1 MFETAELG
9 KKISKEQMQKE
20 IPKIRTALLEVQKKL
35 GYSDISVILLISGVE
50 GAGKTEFANALLE
63 WMDPRG
69 IQVHALGEPSDEER
83 NRPRFWR
90 FWRIL
95 PPKKKMGIFLTS
107 WYSEIIVNRV
117 FKKIEKNTFI
127 KELDRITEFEK
138 MLSNE
143 GVHLIKFWFHLAKEV
158 QRERLKKLE
167 QDPDTRWRVTKIDWK
182 FFAKYNRFR
191 KISETA
197 ITKTHTDDIPW
208 HIVEATDKRYR
219 TITAAKIILDTLN
232 RRLSQQK
239 EKVKRE
245 VNPKIS
251 KIGKINIIKKLDLS
265 LILDDKTYKEELEKY
280 QGELNLLTRKMRN
293 AHRSL
298 MLVFE
303 GPDAA
308 GKGGAIRRLTQA
320 MDARIYRVVS
330 FAAPTDEERSHPYLW
345 RFWINL
351 PQCGNVSIYD
361 RSWYGRVLVER
372 VEGFCATEEW
382 QRAYA
387 EINAFEEQLTD
398 FGTMVIK
405 FWVAISPEEQL
416 RRFKDRDKTPYKQY
430 KLTDEDWRNRE
441 KWDAYEIAA
450 SEMIEKTST
459 VPAPWVLVEGVNK
472 NWARMKVIK
481 TVCKRLKQEI

>member
-35 GYSDISVILLISGVE
+35 GYSDIAVVLLIGGVE
-50 GAGKTEFANALLE
+50 GAGKTEFANILLE

-69 IQVHALGEPSDEER
+69 IQVHALGEPTDEER

-95 PPKKKMGIFLTS
+95 PPKKKMGMFLTS
-107 WYSEIIVNRV
+107 WYTEIIVNRV
-117 FKKIEKNTFI
+117 FKKIDKNTFI
-127 KELDRITEFEK
+127 KELDRIIEFEK

-143 GVHLIKFWFHLAKEV
+143 GVLLIKFWFHLAKEM

-182 FFAKYNRFR
+182 FFAKYNRFK

-197 ITKTHTDDIPW
+197 IMKTHTGDTPW

-219 TITAAKIILDTLN
+219 TITAAKIILDRLN
-232 RRLSQQK
+232 QRLSQQK
-239 EKVKRE
+239 EKVKTE

-251 KIGKINIIKKLDLS
+251 KIEKINIIKKLDLS
-265 LILDDKTYKEELEKY
+265 LTLDDKTYKEELLKY
-280 QGELNLLTRKMRN
+280 QGELNILTRKMRN
-293 AHRSL
+293 ANRSL
-298 MLVFE
+298 ILVFE

-330 FAAPTDEERSHPYLW
+330 FAAPTDEERAHPYLW
-345 RFWINL
+345 RFWRNL
-351 PQCGNVSIYD
+351 PQSGNVSIYD
-361 RSWYGRVLVER
+361 RSWYGRLLVER
-372 VEGFCATEEW
+372 IEGFCTKEEW

-387 EINAFEEQLTD
+387 EINSFEEQLTD

-405 FWVAISPEEQL
+405 FWIAISSEEQL

-430 KLTDEDWRNRE
+430 KLTDEDWRNRK

-450 SEMIEKTST
+450 CDMVEKTST
-459 VPAPWVLVEGVNK
+459 DHAPWVLVEGVNK

-481 TVCKRLKQEI
+481 TVCEKLKQEI